1 MSDNINLE
9 KVERMA
15 RISFENGLRLHYDS
29 ILLFNNESFPSA
41 YFISVL
47 ALEEIGKSFLSEDF
61 WWHSKIEGRMPPSI
75 EEKFFESMYFHRS
88 KQNNFAYI
96 FDGPI
101 PTKKF
106 TKQLYNG
113 KLEIFKQNSMYV
125 GLRKKD
131 KKVDLK
137 SHIINP
143 LKLKKSKALNQITCV
158 NDSLLE
164 FTFGVIKKVYCVETE
179 SFNKI
184 LNEKLFANL
193 KKKWPIVGHKTKV
206 KLGKLEKI

>member
-1 MSDNINLE
+1 MGNGINL
-9 KVERMA
+9 KRIERMVKL
-15 RISFENGLRLHYDS
+15 SFENGLRLHYDS

-41 YFISVL
+41 YFLSIL
-47 ALEEIGKSFLSEDF
+47 ALEEIGKSFLLEDF
-61 WWHSKIEGRMPPSI
+61 WWHSVTEGRMPSNT
-75 EEKFFESMYFHRS
+75 EKKFLELIYFHRS

-101 PTKKF
+101 STKKF
-106 TKQLYNG
+106 TRQLYDG

-125 GLRKKD
+125 GLEKKN
-131 KKVDLK
+131 KKIDLK

-143 LKLKKSKALNQITCV
+143 LKLKKSKALNQITYI

-164 FTFGVIKKVYCVETE
+164 FTLGVIKGVYCVETE

-193 KKKWPIVGHKTKV
+193 KKKWHIVGHKTKV